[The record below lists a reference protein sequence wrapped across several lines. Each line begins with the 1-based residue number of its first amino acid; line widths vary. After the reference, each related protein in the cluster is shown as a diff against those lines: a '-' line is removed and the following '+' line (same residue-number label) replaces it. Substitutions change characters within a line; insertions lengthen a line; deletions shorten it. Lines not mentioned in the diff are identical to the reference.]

1 MRIVVYDA
9 GQIGLWVNDQI
20 INIDEQI
27 PDGLDNTTQGRLGR
41 LLEQIDA
48 LKPALQQA
56 MHKGPFIPR
65 DEVKLEA
72 PVPKPSKIVCAFAN
86 YTEGG
91 ARSEVPLDMF
101 IKSPASILGPG
112 GTIVLPPF
120 PARIFHHEAELAFV
134 IGKGGSHITEA
145 DAMGHVA
152 AYTCFMDISA
162 RDTTRLGKSFDTFGP
177 IGPALVT
184 ADEVPDP
191 HNLDVRLYVNDE
203 LRQDYNTSDMAN
215 KIPALIAFASSI
227 MTLDPG
233 DLFATG
239 TNHQG
244 LSPVQDGDH
253 LRLEIER
260 LGTVEFDVRDDM
272 KREWPRQIDEEMARR
287 VRQM

>member
-1 MRIVVYDA
+1 MRWLK
-9 GQIGLWVNDQI
+9 GKIGIWVNDQI
-20 INIDEQI
+20 INIDDQI
-27 PDGLDNTTQGRLGR
+27 PDGENNTTQGRLAR
-41 LLEQIDA
+41 LLEQLDR
-48 LKPALQQA
+48 LRPAVQQA
-56 MHKGPFIPR
+56 MHKGPFIPMS
-65 DEVKLEA
+65 EVKLEA

-101 IKSPASILGPG
+101 LKSPTSILGPG

-120 PARIFHHEAELAFV
+120 EARIFHHEAELAFV
-134 IGKGGSHITEA
+134 IGKGGAHIAEA
-145 DAMGHVA
+145 DAMKHVA
-152 AYTCFMDISA
+152 AYVPFMDISA

-184 ADEVPDP
+184 ADAVPDP
-191 HNLDVRLYVNDE
+191 HNLNVKLYVNDE

-227 MTLDPG
+227 MTLEPG
-233 DLFATG
+233 DVVATG

-260 LGTVEFDVRDDM
+260 LDTLELDTRDDL
-272 KREWPRQIDEEMARR
+272 KREWPRTIDEEMAQR